1 MMVQT
6 GIGTYAYQQ
15 EDGVW
20 GVPIG
25 CLKDKKNHQQP
36 LKKERAGD
44 FYL

>member
-6 GIGTYAYQQ
+6 GIGTYAYQR

-25 CLKDKKNHQQP
+25 CLKDKKSP
-36 LKKERAGD
+36 AALEERACR
-44 FYL
+44 